1 VGKSW
6 LLTACLIGGC
16 ATQQA
21 LRETDQRMDELALR
35 IAAVENTTQRSSGTQ
50 PQARAQPEA
59 SAKLQAETIAK
70 LQAELATT
78 RAELAAT
85 RAELAA
91 TRDRIGKLEANE
103 ARLTG
108 LEARAGNID
117 QQLALLQQD
126 AAARLA
132 ESIKLEARVVALEE
146 SSARPGLPRSAT
158 PRTSQPAPLAKPVDP
173 RERERRLEDAAKTA
187 VLKHCS
193 RSVVW
198 AWRTMKEMS
207 ATYVPPMGG
216 RTFELVNVSAKLDHP
231 ATNGHTLWYE
241 IHFNGE
247 VPSEIKPLKDI
258 SGELCRL
265 PADGMK
271 LSGS

>member
-1 VGKSW
+1 M
-6 LLTACLIGGC
+6 TACLIGGC

-21 LRETDQRMDELALR
+21 LRESDQRMDELALR
-35 IAAVENTTQRSSGTQ
+35 IAAVENATQRSSGTQ
-50 PQARAQPEA
+50 PLARAQPEA
-59 SAKLQAETIAK
+59 SAKLQAETIVK
-70 LQAELATT
+70 LQ
-78 RAELAAT
+78 AELAAT

-91 TRDRIGKLEANE
+91 ARDRIGKLEANE
-103 ARLTG
+103 ARIAG
-108 LEARAGNID
+108 LEARAGNVD
-117 QQLALLQQD
+117 QQLVLMQQD

-132 ESIKLEARVVALEE
+132 ESIKLEARVVAIEE
-146 SSARPGLPRSAT
+146 SSARPGIPRSAT
-158 PRTSQPAPLAKPVDP
+158 PRPPQPAPLAKTVDP
-173 RERERRLEDAAKTA
+173 RERERRLEDAAKAA

-193 RSVVW
+193 RSVVG

-231 ATNGHTLWYE
+231 TTNGHTLWYE